1 MATKSFLKNVT
12 MKSKNQSV
20 KLLNALEQAH
30 KKRSKEVEFTRSYV
44 TATQDDVRK
53 MFLK

>member
-12 MKSKNQSV
+12 MKNKKQTLQ
-20 KLLNALEQAH
+20 LLQALEESH
-30 KKRSKEVEFTRSYV
+30 NKKSVEVEFSRSYV
-44 TATQDDVRK
+44 TATKEDVRK

>member
-12 MKSKNQSV
+12 MKNKKQALQLV
-20 KLLNALEQAH
+20 QALEEASN
-30 KKRSKEVEFTRSYV
+30 KKCQGVVFAKSYM
-44 TATQDDVRK
+44 TATRDDVRK